1 MYDPDLH
8 LFVDDD
14 RIHQII
20 NLRRM
25 LNQPAYAPEPV
36 VQGDAEWELGCGI
49 VAWGS
54 VIREEGGRL
63 RLWYLLN
70 DYPNRQVANAYAESS
85 DGIHW
90 EKPDLGLI
98 EWRGT
103 KRNNLYFQFPPELA
117 PGNVNAMD
125 GYTMVRD
132 DAAPAA
138 ERYAMI
144 AFMHDDRMWAR
155 AHPDQHDRYITDEE
169 IELARQASGL
179 YLWKSPDG
187 IHFAGAPE
195 FIQPTYG
202 DYLKV
207 IRDHRNA
214 RWMLNT
220 RAPSYRN
227 PEAGH
232 PHRRNVGLAT
242 STDLRTWSPIES
254 LFLND
259 ADSAFGRLWEWHG
272 LTPFNYGDMDLG
284 FLDIQDSVFPT
295 GTCELVSHRDGQP
308 WRRVAPDRP
317 FLDHGPEGSYYRSG
331 GMPLHNAPI
340 LVNDELLL
348 YFNTGSARRPDEQP
362 IHPRV
367 IGAAKIRLDRWVSLS
382 HGHWKT
388 GEPTG
393 IVVTKPA
400 VIAGD
405 TLEVN
410 VETRWE
416 SVPRGG
422 SVRVGV
428 LNPDA
433 TAVDGYGLED
443 CEPVQGNHLR
453 ARVRWGDHADLRALR
468 DRTVMLV
475 FSVAQGSLYSYRL
488 AVREP

>member
-1 MYDPDLH
+1 
-8 LFVDDD
+8 
-14 RIHQII
+14 
-20 NLRRM
+20 
-25 LNQPAYAPEPV
+25 
-36 VQGDAEWELGCGI
+36 
-49 VAWGS
+49 
-54 VIREEGGRL
+54 
-63 RLWYLLN
+63 
-70 DYPNRQVANAYAESS
+70 
-85 DGIHW
+85 
-90 EKPDLGLI
+90 
-98 EWRGT
+98 
-103 KRNNLYFQFPPELA
+103 
-117 PGNVNAMD
+117 
-125 GYTMVRD
+125 
-132 DAAPAA
+132 
-138 ERYAMI
+138 MI

-155 AHPDQHDRYITDEE
+155 AHPDQHDRYISDEE

-242 STDLRTWSPIES
+242 SSDLRTWSPIES

-433 TAVDGYGLED
+433 TAIDGYGLDD

-453 ARVRWGDHADLRALR
+453 ARVRWRDHADLRALR
-468 DRTVMLV
+468 GRTVMLV

>member
-1 MYDPDLH
+1 
-8 LFVDDD
+8 
-14 RIHQII
+14 
-20 NLRRM
+20 
-25 LNQPAYAPEPV
+25 
-36 VQGDAEWELGCGI
+36 
-49 VAWGS
+49 
-54 VIREEGGRL
+54 
-63 RLWYLLN
+63 
-70 DYPNRQVANAYAESS
+70 
-85 DGIHW
+85 
-90 EKPDLGLI
+90 
-98 EWRGT
+98 
-103 KRNNLYFQFPPELA
+103 
-117 PGNVNAMD
+117 
-125 GYTMVRD
+125 
-132 DAAPAA
+132 
-138 ERYAMI
+138 
-144 AFMHDDRMWAR
+144 
-155 AHPDQHDRYITDEE
+155 
-169 IELARQASGL
+169 
-179 YLWKSPDG
+179 
-187 IHFAGAPE
+187 
-195 FIQPTYG
+195 
-202 DYLKV
+202 
-207 IRDHRNA
+207 
-214 RWMLNT
+214 
-220 RAPSYRN
+220 
-227 PEAGH
+227 
-232 PHRRNVGLAT
+232 
-242 STDLRTWSPIES
+242 
-254 LFLND
+254 
-259 ADSAFGRLWEWHG
+259 
-272 LTPFNYGDMDLG
+272 MDLG

-348 YFNTGSARRPDEQP
+348 YFNTGSARRPGEQP

-468 DRTVMLV
+468 GRTVMLV